1 MIEGQEGVTWQDW
14 CALAD
19 ACEEHGVETLFRSD
33 HYISQG
39 DEAHNVAH
47 DAWTTIAALA
57 ARTSTLRFGTL
68 VSPATFR
75 APALL
80 ANAAATADHVSGGRI
95 ELGLGAGWMER
106 EHRAYGFP
114 FPETQRAGRDA
125 RRAGRDRPPALDG
138 GARRLPRPPLHA
150 RGRARRSRSR
160 CSSRGRR
167 CSSAAAAG
175 AAPSSRR
182 SVRGRVQHAVRLARG
197 GSGDAREKTRPLRF
211 SVMTGFLV
219 GETHE
224 EMRERADELYARRP
238 REQSFDDWLAAY
250 SERCVVGS
258 VDEVV
263 ARLQRVR
270 ARRLRPRDA
279 PAPAPHRPRAGAAD
293 RPRARSGAGLAVR
306 RVRDDPAVDEP
317 RHRPPRDLQRRRVR
331 DRRDAARAR
340 VHGQLAATTSA
351 TSSST
356 SGRRTSPT

>member
-1 MIEGQEGVTWQDW
+1 MRLALMIEGQEGVTWHDW

-57 ARTSTLRFGTL
+57 ARTTTLRFGTL

-75 APALL
+75 LPGLL

-114 FPETQRAGRDA
+114 FPGMRTRVELLAEQVEIVHRLWTEERVDFHGRHYTLEDA
-125 RRAGRDRPPALDG
+125 PAQ
-138 GARRLPRPPLHA
+138 PKPVQQPHPPLL
-150 RGRARRSRSR
+150 
-160 CSSRGRR
+160 
-167 CSSAAAAG
+167 
-175 AAPSSRR
+175 
-182 SVRGRVQHAVRLARG
+182 VG
-197 GSGDAREKTRPLRF
+197 GSGGRGTVEPALAFADEYNTPFVSPDEAAHVRAKVPGLLF
-211 SVMTGFLV
+211 GVMTGFLV

-224 EMRERADELYARRP
+224 DMRERANELYARRP
-238 REQSFDDWLAAY
+238 RQQSFDEWLAAY

-263 ARLQRVR
+263 ARLREYE
-270 ARRLRPRDA
+270 
-279 PAPAPHRPRAGAAD
+279 RAGCD
-293 RPRARSGAGLAVR
+293 RLMLQHLVHTDLEPVRLLGRELTPALA
-306 RVRDDPAVDEP
+306 
-317 RHRPPRDLQRRRVR
+317 
-331 DRRDAARAR
+331 
-340 VHGQLAATTSA
+340 
-351 TSSST
+351 
-356 SGRRTSPT
+356 